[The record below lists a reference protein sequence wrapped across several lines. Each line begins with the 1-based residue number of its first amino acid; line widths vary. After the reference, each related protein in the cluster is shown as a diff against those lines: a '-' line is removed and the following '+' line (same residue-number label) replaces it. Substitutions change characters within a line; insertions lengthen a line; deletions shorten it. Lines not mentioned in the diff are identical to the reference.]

1 MNHNLNK
8 IDYGIEPNSEYEEEE
23 GEDLTVFFNDINDS
37 EYVYDLIKD
46 LCKDSI
52 CPIFDL
58 LSKDEVIEFL
68 YIDTYIQMETY
79 INGID

>member
-23 GEDLTVFFNDINDS
+23 DLTVFFNDIHDS

-79 INGID
+79 INVID

>member
-1 MNHNLNK
+1 MSPNLNK
-8 IDYGIEPNSEYEEEE
+8 IDYGIEPTYSEYEEE

-68 YIDTYIQMETY
+68 YIDTYIQMENY
-79 INGID
+79 INDVD